1 MRRLWLLVA
10 LIGIASPAITPAFAL
25 DHVKVGTT
33 RLIGYVGVPVGLA
46 HGYFQAQGLDVEQVY
61 FDSAQPIAV
70 AAASGDIDF
79 GIAGPSAGFYNLAA
93 QGHVKLIGASGGD
106 SKGFHALEFL
116 ASNKAWDAGLKTPHD
131 LPGHTVAITQLGTA
145 LHNVIGILAERDGFP
160 MSAIEVKPL
169 QSNSVVISALI
180 GGTVDASVAPN
191 GPIMNLVNQGQ
202 IKFLGWT
209 SDYAP
214 LKAGVMLL
222 AAKHDLDERGDVVK
236 RFLIAYRQACRDIH
250 DAFTGPG
257 EVRQDGP
264 TTPDIVKIIAAFTGQ
279 PPQAVQDG
287 APYVQPDAR
296 IDVDGYTRQ
305 IAWLRSQGLL
315 KADIRIAELIDQRY
329 ALTTASK

>member
-1 MRRLWLLVA
+1 MLRLGLAVA
-10 LIGIASPAITPAFAL
+10 LMIGALPAFAA
-25 DHVKVGTT
+25 DHVTVGTT
-33 RLIGYVGVPVGLA
+33 RLMGYVSVPVGLA
-46 HGYFQAQGLDVEQVY
+46 HGYFQAQGLDVEQVF

-93 QGHVKLIGASGGD
+93 GGQVKLIGASGGD

-131 LPGHTVAITQLGTA
+131 LPGHSVAITQLGTA
-145 LHNVIGILAERDGFP
+145 LHNILGILAERDGFP
-160 MSAIEVKPL
+160 LSAIEVRPL
-169 QSNSVVISALI
+169 QSNGVVTSALI
-180 GGTVDASVAPN
+180 GGVVDAAVMPN
-191 GPIMNLVNQGQ
+191 GPILNLVDKGE

-214 LKAGVMLL
+214 LSAGVMLL
-222 AAKHDLDERGDVVK
+222 TGKRDLDERGDVVK
-236 RFLIAYRQACRDIH
+236 RFLIAYREAGRDIH

-264 TTPDIVKIIAAFTGQ
+264 TAPDIIKLISEFTGL
-279 PPQAVQDG
+279 PPDQVEKG

-296 IDVDGYTRQ
+296 IDVAGYSGQ
-305 IAWLRSQGLL
+305 MAWLKSQGLL
-315 KADIRIAELIDQRY
+315 KDNVHFEDLVDTRY
-329 ALTTASK
+329 ALTTIPISR

>member
-1 MRRLWLLVA
+1 MTLRSLRAVALLLVFA
-10 LIGIASPAITPAFAL
+10 MSPAFAA
-25 DHVKVGTT
+25 DHVTVGTT
-33 RLIGYVGVPVGLA
+33 RLIGYVTVPVGLA
-46 HGYFQAQGLDVEQVY
+46 HGYFQAEGIDVEQVF

-70 AAASGDIDF
+70 AAASGGIDF

-93 QGHVKLIGASGGD
+93 QGQVKLVGASGAD

-116 ASNKAWDAGLKTPHD
+116 ASNKAWNAGLKTPHD
-131 LPGHTVAITQLGTA
+131 LPGHSVAITQLGTA
-145 LHNVIGILAERDGFP
+145 LHNVIGILAQRDGFP
-160 MSAIEVKPL
+160 MSAVVVKPL
-169 QSNSVVISALI
+169 QSNSVVTSALI
-180 GGTVDASVAPN
+180 GGTVDAAVMPN
-191 GPIMNLVNQGQ
+191 GPILNLVDKGE

-222 AAKHDLDERGDVVK
+222 AAKRDLDTRGDVVK
-236 RFLIAYRQACRDIH
+236 RFLVAYRKASRDIH

-264 TTPDIVKIIAAFTGQ
+264 TTADIVKIISGFTGM
-279 PPQAVQDG
+279 PPDQIVKG

-296 IDVDGYTRQ
+296 IDEAAYAGQ

-315 KADIRIAELIDQRY
+315 KDNIRIADLVDKRY
-329 ALTTASK
+329 ALTTGGP

>member
-10 LIGIASPAITPAFAL
+10 LIVIASPAFTPAWAL

-93 QGHVKLIGASGGD
+93 QGQVKLIGASGGD

-116 ASNKAWDAGLKTPHD
+116 ASNKAWDAGLKTPND
-131 LPGHTVAITQLGTA
+131 LRGHTVAITQLGTA

-160 MSAIEVKPL
+160 ISAIEVKPL
-169 QSNSVVISALI
+169 QSNSVVTSALI
-180 GGTVDASVAPN
+180 GGTVDAAVMPN
-191 GPIMNLVNQGQ
+191 GPIMNLVDQGK

-214 LKAGVMLL
+214 LKAGVMLI
-222 AAKHDLDERGDVVK
+222 ASKRMLDERGDVVK
-236 RFLIAYRQACRDIH
+236 RYLIAYREACRDIH
-250 DAFTGPG
+250 DAFTGPDG
-257 EVRQDGP
+257 TRKDGP
-264 TTPDIVKIIAAFTGQ
+264 TTPDIVKIIAGFTGL
-279 PPQAVQDG
+279 PPEQVEKG
-287 APYVQPDAR
+287 APYVQADAR
-296 IDVDGYTRQ
+296 IDTAAYAKQ
-305 IAWLRSQGLL
+305 IAWLKSQGLL
-315 KADIRIAELIDQRY
+315 KDDIHIGDLIDKRY
-329 ALTTASK
+329 ALTTAEK

>member
-1 MRRLWLLVA
+1 MTPRSLRALALFLVLA
-10 LIGIASPAITPAFAL
+10 ASPAFAA

-33 RLIGYVGVPVGLA
+33 RLIGYVTVPVGLA
-46 HGYFQAQGLDVEQVY
+46 HGYFQAEGIDVEQVF

-93 QGHVKLIGASGGD
+93 QGQVKLIGASGAD
-106 SKGFHALEFL
+106 RQGFHALEFL

-131 LPGHTVAITQLGTA
+131 LPGHSVAITQLGTA

-169 QSNSVVISALI
+169 QSNGVVTSALI
-180 GGTVDASVAPN
+180 GGTVDAAVMPN
-191 GPIMNLVNQGQ
+191 GPILNLVDKGE

-222 AAKHDLDERGDVVK
+222 AAKRDLDEHGDVVK
-236 RFLIAYRQACRDIH
+236 RFMIAYRKASRDIH

-264 TTPDIVKIIAAFTGQ
+264 TTPGIVKIIAEFTGL
-279 PPQAVQDG
+279 PPAQIEKG
-287 APYVQPDAR
+287 APYVQPDAH
-296 IDVDGYTRQ
+296 VDEAAYASQ

-315 KADIRIAELIDQRY
+315 KAKIRIADLVDKRY
-329 ALTTASK
+329 ALTTAGK

>member
-1 MRRLWLLVA
+1 MLRLWLAVA
-10 LIGIASPAITPAFAL
+10 AFIATALPALAA

-33 RLIGYVGVPVGLA
+33 RLIGYVAVPVGLA
-46 HGYFQAQGLDVEQVY
+46 HGYFQAEGLDIEQVF

-70 AAASGDIDF
+70 AAAAGDIDF

-116 ASNKAWDAGLKTPHD
+116 ASNKAWDAGLKTPRD
-131 LPGHTVAITQLGTA
+131 LPGHSVAITQLGTA

-169 QSNSVVISALI
+169 QSNNVVISALV

-191 GPIMNLVNQGQ
+191 GPILNLVDKGQ

-222 AAKHDLDERGDVVK
+222 GAKRELDEHGDIVK
-236 RFLIAYRQACRDIH
+236 RFLIAYRKACSDIH
-250 DAFTGPG
+250 AAFADAHET
-257 EVRQDGP
+257 RTDGP
-264 TTPDIVKIIAAFTGQ
+264 TAPDIIKIIGEFTGQ
-279 PPQAVQDG
+279 PPEQVEKS

-296 IDVDGYTRQ
+296 IDAAAYATQ

-315 KADIRIAELIDQRY
+315 KDDIKIEDLIDKRY
-329 ALTTASK
+329 ALITARK